1 MTLNYAYTHTCAY
14 VCILP
19 MSTVRSLIEFT
30 QSINA
35 VAGATVERSALLL
48 RRSHSYVCALIH
60 RHRFHS
66 YTGCDVWVLVRRLQL
81 LTGKLWWLCS
91 VTSVLNLWQSSSA
104 LFQLKTGIGLT
115 GSIGMRIS
123 ECRNGPWKF
132 AKSYN
137 SSNHKQVR
145 VLQTNFCDRQIP

>member
-1 MTLNYAYTHTCAY
+1 MIRLVWHSIMHVPTHAHTYICMYASHEHCSPVDWVHSVDRCSCWSNGREISIVVAALAFLCLCSYT
-14 VCILP
+14 
-19 MSTVRSLIEFT
+19 SSSSL
-30 QSINA
+30 
-35 VAGATVERSALLL
+35 
-48 RRSHSYVCALIH
+48 
-60 RHRFHS
+60 HS
-66 YTGCDVWVLVRRLQL
+66 YTGGDVWVLVRRLQL

-145 VLQTNFCDRQIP
+145 VL